1 LVTLKQTGI
10 TTTPMHVRGSGDL
23 RHLGQRLQHLTPQF
37 NNVISFQKS
46 KTSKAPEI
54 YLRETDVSL

>member
-1 LVTLKQTGI
+1 MS
-10 TTTPMHVRGSGDL
+10 TTKARVNTGDL